1 MMKKICIVTGTRAEY
16 GLLKPLIRRVAEDKE
31 LELQLYVTGAHLSPE
46 FGLTYQEIEN
56 DNIPIKRKIE
66 MLLSADTSSSVVKSM
81 GMEMIGF
88 ADALTE
94 DQPDLMIVL
103 GDRYE
108 ILVAATAAMIFKIPI
123 AHIHGGE
130 LTEGLIDEAIRHAV
144 TKMSQLHFAATDIYR
159 NRIIQLGE
167 QPHTVFNVGSLGI
180 ESIKTLPLLTRSE
193 LEEQI
198 KFSVK
203 DKVAMVTYHPV
214 TLENENE
221 AKKQFES
228 LLKALDRYPRLRV
241 IFTKANADMG
251 GRSINELIDAAVEK
265 NRERYVV
272 FDSMGQLRYLSTLQF
287 CSIVIGNSS
296 SGIIEVPS
304 FHIPTVNIGDRQR
317 GRVHSASVINCD
329 NTEDS
334 IVESISM
341 GLSEEFCNKIR
352 YIENP
357 YEQPGTSCKILKI
370 IKNSLNTGINVKKTF
385 FDSPMYGGQL

>member
-56 DNIPIKRKIE
+56 DNIHIKRKIE

-88 ADALTE
+88 ADALAE

-108 ILVAATAAMIFKIPI
+108 ILAAATAAMIFKIPI

-130 LTEGLIDEAIRHAV
+130 LTEGAIDEAIRHSI
-144 TKMSQLHFAATDIYR
+144 TKMSQLHFVTMDKYKQR
-159 NRIIQLGE
+159 VIQLGE
-167 QPHTVFNVGSLGI
+167 QPDRVFNVGSLGV
-180 ESIKTLPLLTRSE
+180 ESIKTLSLLTKSE
-193 LEEQI
+193 LE
-198 KFSVK
+198 KRLNFSFNG
-203 DKVAMVTYHPV
+203 KVAIVTYHPV
-214 TLENENE
+214 TLEKIDE
-221 AKKQFES
+221 AKKQFEI
-228 LLKALDRYPRLRV
+228 LLLALDRYPELRV

-251 GRSINELIDAAVEK
+251 GRSINKLIDDAVEENK
-265 NRERYVV
+265 ERYIA
-272 FDSMGQLRYLSTLQF
+272 FDSIGQLRYLSALQF

-304 FHIPTVNIGDRQR
+304 FHVPTVNIGNRQC
-317 GRVHSASVINCD
+317 GRVRSASVIDCD
-329 NTEDS
+329 NTAASITDS
-334 IVESISM
+334 ISI
-341 GLSEEFCNKIR
+341 GLSEEFRNKIKH
-352 YIENP
+352 IENP
-357 YEQPGTSCKILKI
+357 YEQQGTSQKIVEI
-370 IKNSLNTGINVKKTF
+370 IKNSLYEGINVKKIF
-385 FDSPMYGGQL
+385 FDSLMHGDQL

>member
-1 MMKKICIVTGTRAEY
+1 MTKKICIVTGTRAEY

-81 GMEMIGF
+81 GIEMIGF
-88 ADALTE
+88 ADALAE

-130 LTEGLIDEAIRHAV
+130 LTEGAIDEAIRHAV
-144 TKMSQLHFAATDIYR
+144 TKMSCLHFVTTNIYR

-167 QPHTVFNVGSLGI
+167 QPHTVFNVGSLGV
-180 ESIKTLPLLTRSE
+180 ESIKTLPLLRQSE
-193 LEEQI
+193 LEEQL
-198 KFSVK
+198 KFSLR
-203 DKVAMVTYHPV
+203 DKIAMVTYHPV
-214 TLENENE
+214 TLENEIE
-221 AKKQFES
+221 TKKQFES
-228 LLKALDRYPRLRV
+228 ILIALDRYPKLKV

-251 GRSINELIDAAVEK
+251 GRVINGLIEAVVEK
-265 NRERYVV
+265 NRERYIA
-272 FDSMGQLRYLSTLQF
+272 FDSMGQLRYLSALQF

-317 GRVHSASVINCD
+317 GRVHSASVIDCD
-329 NTEDS
+329 NTTAA
-334 IVESISM
+334 IAESISI
-341 GLSEEFCNKIR
+341 GLSVEFRNKIR
-352 YIENP
+352 YVENP
-357 YEQPGTSCKILKI
+357 YEQIGTSQKILEI
-370 IKNSLNTGINVKKTF
+370 IKNSLYAEINVKKTF
-385 FDSPMYGGQL
+385 FDSPIQEE